1 MRQLIAPVLFM
12 LSAGIYFNDREK
24 RNIFAVI
31 LAGALAII
39 ATFFTMEQLVDR
51 VAAHLRGS
59 SNSLNEV
66 TVAVITTVGALA
78 AAILGALLPAILNR
92 KSTIEGPTYVPSTQG
107 GLGDQSP
114 SPSTSTIPTN
124 PYLRVQQL
132 ELNRKSRKQ
141 SELKQG
147 GVLTL
152 IGAFLFIV
160 SGLSSHYL
168 YIYGWPANISLLFF
182 WGPIIAPVFVAGLI
196 LLISGYNDLRYVF
209 HRVATTTDVK
219 TVRTATVI
227 GLAAMLAS
235 GWAAGSIYY
244 YHLYEWPAGIIS
256 AFFLVPVLLTPF
268 LIGLFLFGRGCST
281 LASVFQMAKLHSEIG
296 WRVRHGWPYF
306 VTGFLLILGSIALS
320 YLLDFFDVKS
330 RFLFPPSVIWAP
342 LLLLMFAAAALLFL
356 RGCVLIA
363 ENVVD

>member
-182 WGPIIAPVFVAGLI
+182 WAHLFTFFAGGLTHFRHRMHH
-196 LLISGYNDLRYVF
+196 LSTSARWVTPLPRRETSHARRHRDL
-209 HRVATTTDVK
+209 
-219 TVRTATVI
+219 
-227 GLAAMLAS
+227 
-235 GWAAGSIYY
+235 
-244 YHLYEWPAGIIS
+244 
-256 AFFLVPVLLTPF
+256 
-268 LIGLFLFGRGCST
+268 
-281 LASVFQMAKLHSEIG
+281 
-296 WRVRHGWPYF
+296 
-306 VTGFLLILGSIALS
+306 
-320 YLLDFFDVKS
+320 
-330 RFLFPPSVIWAP
+330 
-342 LLLLMFAAAALLFL
+342 
-356 RGCVLIA
+356 
-363 ENVVD
+363 N